1 MQQLKFSRDPAKPS
15 MFTRLLLFATFF
27 VAIEAVS
34 VVLVWIRDAATSQ
47 LLLRGGLAIL
57 YLGSFAVII
66 LALLSCMKHVTH
78 ESYWHWPRLSEVQ
91 LILTVYVAAIVIEL
105 VLNLIN
111 RSVFHQAQTANNESI
126 NVLLSSDQ
134 WVFYLLMFSGIFLSP
149 IAEELLFRGYL
160 MNAFFKPDRFWL
172 PIFVSAILFSLAHAS
187 TTIVS
192 YLIYMTLG
200 FFLAYTYR
208 RTQNLAAS
216 IGLHMINNLIAM
228 IGMAVMIH

>member
-1 MQQLKFSRDPAKPS
+1 MQRLKLPSDPAKPS

-34 VVLVWIRDAATSQ
+34 VVLVWIRDAAQSQ
-47 LLLRGGLAIL
+47 ILLRCGLAIL
-57 YLGSFAVII
+57 YLGGFAVII
-66 LALLSCMKHVTH
+66 LALTYCMKRATH
-78 ESYWHWPRLSEVQ
+78 ASFWHWPRLREIQ
-91 LILTVYVAAIVIEL
+91 LILTVYIAAIVIEL
-105 VLNLIN
+105 GLNLIN
-111 RSVFHQAQTANNESI
+111 RIAFHQAQTANNKSI
-126 NVLLSSDQ
+126 NILLSSDH

-149 IAEELLFRGYL
+149 FAEELLFRGYL

-187 TTIVS
+187 TTIIS

-208 RTQNLAAS
+208 RTKNLAAS

-228 IGMAVMIH
+228 IGMAVMLR